1 MDATKRV
8 TAASLLTFLAFAVG
22 AHPAAGA
29 AVRTD
34 PDIAAFYLGGTCLC
48 ATVPTAQQALGL
60 ADGYLGAAGPITGV
74 GYPAGLL
81 FALDSAIGAS
91 GVNAHLD
98 AIPDGI
104 KITLAGTSQGAI
116 VLNYVKQSLALRIT
130 PNRPPTEL
138 SFVTFGD
145 PMNATGGIVT
155 RNPLLWLSVPRG
167 PLPTPYATT
176 EIVREYDGLSDWPTR
191 PTALSALNAV
201 MGVAF
206 VHPFY
211 GAAANP
217 STPGTLKTVA
227 TNAAG
232 GVTTHYVVPTA
243 ALPITQPLRYMGIDT
258 APLDKWLRPQI
269 DATYHQRPQ
278 TPPPTS
284 AAALTET
291 PVDTPATAGTTTPPR
306 QNTAAD
312 RIRSVLRVKTT
323 PGIPHRNPLAAIARA
338 LTPRTVRGGSSESTA
353 AKENTPQSTA
363 EHTQKNPRTPKRA
376 STRRQSMD

>member
-8 TAASLLTFLAFAVG
+8 TAAGFVTIMALTVSAQ
-22 AHPAAGA
+22 PAARAEDPG
-29 AVRTD
+29 

-60 ADGYLGAAGPITGV
+60 ADGYLGDAGPITGV

-98 AIPDGI
+98 AVPDGI

-130 PNRPPTEL
+130 PDRPPTEL

-155 RNPLLWLSVPRG
+155 RNPPLWLSVPRG
-167 PLPTPYATT
+167 PLPTPYSTT
-176 EIVREYDGLSDWPTR
+176 EIVREYDGLSDWPNR

-211 GAAANP
+211 GDAANP

-243 ALPITQPLRYMGIDT
+243 ALPITQPLRSMGINT
-258 APLDKWLRPQI
+258 AGLDKWLRPQI
-269 DATYHQRPQ
+269 DATYRQRPSI
-278 TPPPTS
+278 S
-284 AAALTET
+284 AAAVTDT
-291 PVDTPATAGTTTPPR
+291 PVTSPR
-306 QNTAAD
+306 TKSTAAD
-312 RIRSVLRVKTT
+312 RIRSLFGATT
-323 PGIPHRNPLAAIARA
+323 PGRKAAPPRAQRRPPLAAITRA
-338 LTPRTVRGGSSESTA
+338 LTPRALRGGHSDSTESSKT
-353 AKENTPQSTA
+353 
-363 EHTQKNPRTPKRA
+363 EHTDKDPRTPKRP
-376 STRRQSMD
+376 SRKSRSSG

>member
-8 TAASLLTFLAFAVG
+8 TAAGFVTVMALAVG
-22 AHPAAGA
+22 AQPAAHAEDPG
-29 AVRTD
+29 

-60 ADGYLGAAGPITGV
+60 ADGYLGDAGPITGV

-91 GVNAHLD
+91 GVNTHLD

-104 KITLAGTSQGAI
+104 KITLAGASQGAI

-130 PNRPPTEL
+130 PDRPRTEL

-155 RNPLLWLSVPRG
+155 RNPLLWLSIPRG

-176 EIVREYDGLSDWPTR
+176 EIVREYDGLSDWPNH

-211 GAAANP
+211 GDAANP
-217 STPGTLKTVA
+217 STPGTLKTVT

-243 ALPITQPLRYMGIDT
+243 GLPITQPLRYLGVNTARLDT
-258 APLDKWLRPQI
+258 LLRPRI
-269 DATYHQRPQ
+269 DATYHRRPA
-278 TPPPTS
+278 TS
-284 AAALTET
+284 SSTSTAAI
-291 PVDTPATAGTTTPPR
+291 DTPATTENTTLPR
-306 QNTAAD
+306 QKNTAAD
-312 RIRSVLRVKTT
+312 RIRSLLGVTT
-323 PGIPHRNPLAAIARA
+323 APHTQRRNPFAAITRA
-338 LTPRTVRGGSSESTA
+338 LTPRPLRGGHGRTESSA
-353 AKENTPQSTA
+353 ADENAAQPTA
-363 EHTQKNPRTPKRA
+363 EHTDKKRRTPKRPSPESR
-376 STRRQSMD
+376 STD

>member
-8 TAASLLTFLAFAVG
+8 TAAGFVTIMALAVG
-22 AHPAAGA
+22 AQPAAQA
-29 AVRTD
+29 ED
-34 PDIAAFYLGGTCLC
+34 PSPDIAAFYLGGTCLC

-60 ADGYLGAAGPITGV
+60 ADGYLGDAGPITGV

-130 PNRPPTEL
+130 PERPPTEL

-155 RNPLLWLSVPRG
+155 HNPLLWLSVPRG

-176 EIVREYDGLSDWPTR
+176 EIVREYDGLSDWPNR

-211 GAAANP
+211 GDAANP

-243 ALPITQPLRYMGIDT
+243 ALPITQPLRSMGINM
-258 APLDKWLRPQI
+258 AGLDKWLRPQI

-278 TPPPTS
+278 TPPRPKKS
-284 AAALTET
+284 
-291 PVDTPATAGTTTPPR
+291 
-306 QNTAAD
+306 AAD
-312 RIRSVLRVKTT
+312 RIRSLLGVKAT
-323 PGIPHRNPLAAIARA
+323 PPVSQRNPLAAITRA
-338 LTPRTVRGGSSESTA
+338 LTPRVRRGGSSGSSSAGENAPQPTA
-353 AKENTPQSTA
+353 K
-363 EHTQKNPRTPKRA
+363 HTQKSPRTPKRA
-376 STRRQSMD
+376 STRHQSTD